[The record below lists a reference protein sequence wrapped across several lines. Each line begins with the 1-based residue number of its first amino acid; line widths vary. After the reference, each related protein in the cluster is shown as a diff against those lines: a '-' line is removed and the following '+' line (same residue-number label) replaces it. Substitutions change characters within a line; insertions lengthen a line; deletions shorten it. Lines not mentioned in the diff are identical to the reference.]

1 MIVKANKNHLEKILD
16 IELDSFES
24 QNCWP
29 TVKFDVGEI
38 NNDVGSNWVY
48 LQHANLLGYM
58 FGWIIKGDY
67 HINNIAVKVSARRK
81 GLAKKMIDNIIFSPR
96 IKNVYLEV
104 SRLNESA
111 IRLYEKIGFRE
122 NGVRKKYY
130 SNGADAILYKM
141 ELR

>member
-1 MIVKANKNHLEKILD
+1 MV
-16 IELDSFES
+16 
-24 QNCWP
+24 
-29 TVKFDVGEI
+29 VG
-38 NNDVGSNWVY
+38 
-48 LQHANLLGYM
+48 LLGEKM
-58 FGWIIKGDY
+58 NFKISNKSIGNSFPTFFIAEAGLNHNGD
-67 HINNIAVKVSARRK
+67 ID
-81 GLAKKMIDNIIFSPR
+81 LAKKMIDNIIFSPR

>member
-1 MIVKANKNHLEKILD
+1 MIVKANKDHLEKILD
-16 IELDSFES
+16 IELDSFDNPWS
-24 QNCWP
+24 YQSFLN
-29 TVKFDVGEI
+29 EI

-58 FGWIIKGDY
+58 FGWIIQGDY

-96 IKNVYLEV
+96 IKNAYLEV

>member
-1 MIVKANKNHLEKILD
+1 MIVKANKDHLEKILD
-16 IELDSFES
+16 IELDSFDNPWS
-24 QNCWP
+24 YQSFLN
-29 TVKFDVGEI
+29 EI

-58 FGWIIKGDY
+58 FGWIIQGDY

-96 IKNVYLEV
+96 IKNAYLEV

-141 ELR
+141 ELK

>member
-1 MIVKANKNHLEKILD
+1 MIVKANKDHLEKILD
-16 IELDSFES
+16 IELDSFDNPWS
-24 QNCWP
+24 YQSFLN
-29 TVKFDVGEI
+29 EI
-38 NNDVGSNWVY
+38 NNDVGLNWVY

-58 FGWIIKGDY
+58 FGWIIQGDY

>member
-1 MIVKANKNHLEKILD
+1 MIVKANKDHLEKILD
-16 IELDSFES
+16 IELDSFDNPWS
-24 QNCWP
+24 YQSFLN
-29 TVKFDVGEI
+29 EI

-58 FGWIIKGDY
+58 FGWIIQGDY

-81 GLAKKMIDNIIFSPR
+81 GLAEKMIDNIIFSPR

>member
-1 MIVKANKNHLEKILD
+1 MIVEANKDHLEKILG
-16 IELDSFES
+16 IELDSFDNPWS
-24 QNCWP
+24 YQSFLN
-29 TVKFDVGEI
+29 EI

-58 FGWIIKGDY
+58 FGWIIQGDY